1 MRQQVP
7 GRPSVPSAKPT
18 VEYMQEI
25 GVGLRL
31 RVVQR
36 GPSQSLLRYEPP
48 APGFPAETV
57 IANEYLQPWKE
68 EAK

>member
-1 MRQQVP
+1 MRRRVVDAP
-7 GRPSVPSAKPT
+7 A
-18 VEYMQEI
+18 EYMQEI

-57 IANEYLQPWKE
+57 IANEYLQPWREKHDTDNPQDS
-68 EAK
+68 

>member
-1 MRQQVP
+1 MKRLRETTLP
-7 GRPSVPSAKPT
+7 A
-18 VEYMQEI
+18 EYMQEI

-57 IANEYLQPWKE
+57 ISNSSLVPIKDAQDVDG
-68 EAK
+68 EA